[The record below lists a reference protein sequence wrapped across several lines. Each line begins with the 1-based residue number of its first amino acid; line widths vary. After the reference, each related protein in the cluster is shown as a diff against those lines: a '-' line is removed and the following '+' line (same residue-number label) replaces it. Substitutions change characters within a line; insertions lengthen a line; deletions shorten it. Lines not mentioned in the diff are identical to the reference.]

1 MRLTVNKTLSFPQ
14 NRELL
19 LQDSSASV
27 SGGLGMVGRRLDL
40 RDGSGWRPF
49 ARENV
54 LADGLLD
61 TVLVVQDPLAEGL
74 VESLRFCRTV
84 SEGNHLSNFPTPRF
98 LVKMLLVLFAVDGDV
113 GIDSVLDLLEELLG
127 ESHNVNTRPS
137 TEDRLTSRTSVS
149 TARRVSSESSPCSFS
164 TRSTCSLSEAANR
177 A

>member
-61 TVLVVQDPLAEGL
+61 TVLVVQNPLAEGL

-84 SEGNHLSNFPTPRF
+84 SEGNHLSNLPTSRF
-98 LVKMLLVLFAVDGDV
+98 LVQMLLVLFAVDGDV
-113 GIDSVLDLLEELLG
+113 SIDNVLHLLEELLA
-127 ESHNVNTRPS
+127 ESRDVNTRPS
-137 TEDRLTSRTSVS
+137 TKTGSHPGRASR
-149 TARRVSSESSPCSFS
+149 RRVGC
-164 TRSTCSLSEAANR
+164 R
-177 A
+177 ASRRPAPSARVRRAP